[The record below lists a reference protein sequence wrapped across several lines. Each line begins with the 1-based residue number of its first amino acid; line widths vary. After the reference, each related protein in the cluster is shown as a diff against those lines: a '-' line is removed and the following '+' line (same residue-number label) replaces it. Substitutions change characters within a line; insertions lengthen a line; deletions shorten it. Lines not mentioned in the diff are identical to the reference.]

1 MALIFSELREN
12 WPHLGQGWNHAKLG
26 ELSRESECL
35 SRSKKPLRHSERNYP
50 HCSSSCRH
58 RICRRVTQSLGYCF
72 KIHTHYRLSSASHR
86 ASPSP
91 SPSPHSAPPSRPWH
105 ATSSADTHTE
115 TGDIPT
121 QSQLQSAHKRLAHT
135 CTAMGE
141 RSDKHIT
148 FDADSDGSSDED
160 GREVEVQS

>member
-91 SPSPHSAPPSRPWH
+91 SLHSAPPSRPWH

-115 TGDIPT
+115 TGRYT
-121 QSQLQSAHKRLAHT
+121 HA
-135 CTAMGE
+135 
-141 RSDKHIT
+141 IT
-148 FDADSDGSSDED
+148 VAVGAQAAGTHLHSH
-160 GREVEVQS
+160 GREIRQAYHLRRRLRWQL